1 MRLVA
6 AYRDQPRGAVVDLQ
20 RQAPPSLLM
29 IFGIAADDLHR
40 SDEALQPFQRAG
52 VLAERLGLNL
62 PAAVTP
68 RWRCPRARRC
78 R

>member
-1 MRLVA
+1 
-6 AYRDQPRGAVVDLQ
+6 
-20 RQAPPSLLM
+20 M
-29 IFGIAADDLHR
+29 IFGIVADELHR